1 MYRAECAAHHS
12 HTLSPPHL
20 IIQLL
25 VQLGQLC
32 LTLVLLHI
40 CEANAGDVGR
50 GGRLVVKYV
59 VQGEHLG
66 VGLLLV
72 ELLLHWDTLTCG
84 GSTHTFSNDTKI
96 ITAPPCTTTTEARQ
110 TFCSSL

>member
-12 HTLSPPHL
+12 FTPSSAHL

-40 CEANAGDVGR
+40 CEANAGHVGR
-50 GGRLVVKYV
+50 GGRLVIKYV
-59 VQGEHLG
+59 VQREHLG

-72 ELLLHWDTLTCG
+72 KLLLHWDALT
-84 GSTHTFSNDTKI
+84 
-96 ITAPPCTTTTEARQ
+96 
-110 TFCSSL
+110 